1 MTYLTVLPAFRPAD
15 SRLRIPESVRLRRCE
30 TARGIAAN
38 GGDETRTVVKLNR
51 HMQTTAGRNPGPAAR
66 AAALVA
72 VLTLAWLPVAA
83 EAGGAGQ
90 EDDRQARV
98 DELARVLGMTAD
110 EIEALGL
117 SADEAQVLLEGY
129 TEETVVVGTRA
140 RPRTVAQSP
149 VPVDVLSSADLT
161 SQGAVNLQDQLR
173 NIVPSFNVNT
183 QPISDASTVVRPA
196 MLRNLAPDHTL
207 VLVNGKRR
215 HRSSIIDWHGGNGVA
230 FGSQGPDISAIPS
243 IALRQVEV
251 LRDGAAA
258 QYGSDAIAGVMNF
271 QLKDAPS
278 GGALELNTGTFGAGD
293 GEAYNVAANVGLPLG
308 ATGFANLSLEYGGSN
323 PTDRSAPRSD
333 AIALLAAGNA
343 DVASDTPQVWGS
355 PRVEDDLKLFGN
367 FGYTAANG
375 VQLYSHTNY
384 ASKKVT
390 GGFFFRNPNTRG
402 GVYSGDGGSTL
413 LVGDALRAAGTGSA
427 GCPTVTITGNVA
439 DPAALRQVFDDP
451 NCFSF
456 RELFSGG
463 FTPNFGGEARDMSL
477 VGGVRGF
484 TGGGLVWDVSGTIGA
499 HEADLFITD
508 TVNASLG
515 PDSPTAFDL
524 GGNRQQEVGVNFDVS
539 WAATEMVNIAA
550 GAEWRDEQ
558 YQTVEGHP
566 TSWTVGPYGRGQGFS
581 AGSNGFFG
589 YGPLAAGTWS
599 RSNVAVYG
607 DLELND
613 PDGGWTFGSAVRIEN
628 FEDFGTTTNGKVS
641 ARAGFLRASLSTGF
655 RAPTP
660 GQQNGF
666 NISTIFDPAL
676 GDLVNNGT
684 IPSNSPVAGLR
695 GGVPLRPETSVNTTA
710 GVVFDTGP
718 FNFTADWFRIDVSD
732 RIGITSNFTL
742 EDPEIEAL
750 LGQGVDAA
758 RDLRRFRFFTNAFA
772 TRSQGIDL
780 VSTFTPIALRG
791 NTVISA
797 VFNYTDTA
805 VTDNGQGLL
814 DDRRLAEFAYALPR
828 TRWNLGL
835 TQRLGRASF
844 LGRVSYYGA
853 WYDYDSGFALIYDP
867 SGGIDNGFFAGRPV
881 VDLDLTIDAGGGS
894 TVAIGAR
901 NVLDTYPDESARAMS
916 VGEKYSE
923 YTPWGFN
930 GAYYYVRLG
939 YGWGS

>member
-1 MTYLTVLPAFRPAD
+1 M
-15 SRLRIPESVRLRRCE
+15 
-30 TARGIAAN
+30 
-38 GGDETRTVVKLNR
+38 NR
-51 HMQTTAGRNPGPAAR
+51 HMKTGRNGKSNGPAAR
-66 AAALVA
+66 AAALLA
-72 VLTLAWLPVAA
+72 VLALAWLPVAA
-83 EAGGAGQ
+83 EAGGAVQ
-90 EDDRQARV
+90 DDRQEQLDA
-98 DELARVLGMTAD
+98 LSRVLGMTVA

-117 SADEAQVLLEGY
+117 SADEIQVLLEGY

-140 RPRTVAQSP
+140 RPRTVAESP
-149 VPVDVLSSADLT
+149 VPVDVLSSSDLT

-173 NIVPSFNVNT
+173 TIVPSFSVNT

-230 FGSQGPDISAIPS
+230 FGSQGPDISAIPA

-258 QYGSDAIAGVMNF
+258 QYGSDAIAGVLNF

-278 GGALELNTGTFGAGD
+278 GGAIELNSGTFGAGD
-293 GEAYNVAANVGLPLG
+293 GEAFNVAANAGLPLG

-323 PTDRSAPRSD
+323 PTNRSAPRSD
-333 AIALLAAGNA
+333 AIALLAAGNT

-402 GVYSGDGGSTL
+402 GVYSLDGGETL

-427 GCPTVTITGNVA
+427 GCPVVTVTNNVA
-439 DPAALRQVFDDP
+439 DPAALQQVFDDP

-456 RELFSGG
+456 RERFPGG
-463 FTPNFGGEARDMSL
+463 FTPNFGGEARDVSL
-477 VGGVRGF
+477 VAGVRGF

-499 HEADLFITD
+499 HETDLFISD
-508 TVNASLG
+508 SVNASLG

-524 GGNRQQEVGVNFDVS
+524 GSNRQQEAGVNFDVS
-539 WAATEMVNIAA
+539 YAATEMVNIAA
-550 GAEWRDEQ
+550 GAEWRNEQ
-558 YQTVEGHP
+558 YQTAEGHP

-589 YGPLAAGTWS
+589 YGPLAAGTWN

-613 PDGGWTFGSAVRIEN
+613 PDGVWTLGSAVRVEN
-628 FEDFGTTTNGKVS
+628 FDGFGTTTNGKVS
-641 ARAGFLRASLSTGF
+641 ARVGFVRGSMSTGF

-684 IPSNSPVAGLR
+684 IPSNSPVAALR
-695 GGVPLRPETSVNTTA
+695 GGVPLSPETSVNYTA

-718 FNFTADWFRIDVSD
+718 FNFTADYFRIDVSD

-742 EDPEIEAL
+742 ENAEIEAL
-750 LGQGVDAA
+750 LAQGVDAA

-772 TRSQGIDL
+772 TSTQGIDL

-797 VFNYTDTA
+797 VFNYTDTT
-805 VTDNGQGLL
+805 VTDNRQGLL
-814 DDRRLAEFAYALPR
+814 NDRRLAEFAYALPR
-828 TRWNLGL
+828 TRWNIGL
-835 TQRLGRASF
+835 TQRMGRASF
-844 LGRVSYYGA
+844 LGRVNYFGA
-853 WYDYDSGFALIYDP
+853 WYDYDSGFARIYDP
-867 SGGIDNGFFAGRPV
+867 SGGIDNGFFGGRPV
-881 VDLDLTIDAGGGS
+881 VDLELTIDAGGGA
-894 TVAIGAR
+894 TVSAGAQ
-901 NVLDTYPDESARAMS
+901 NAFGTYPDESARAMS

-939 YGWGS
+939 YGWGGRASGP